1 MLGKLFGL
9 GGSEE
14 SLVLIDGCY
23 TLGVIPGKKIA
34 RSLGIIA
41 YTKKGVSGEVTK
53 ISENVFK
60 NLLSAAKEKGANA
73 VVNVRLVSG
82 SYQAKGSAWIVTYI
96 MAYGDAVIVE
106 A

>member
-14 SLVLIDGCY
+14 SAALIDGCY
-23 TLGVIPGKKIA
+23 TLGEIPGKKIA
-34 RSLGIIA
+34 RALGIIKYA
-41 YTKKGVSGEVTK
+41 KKGISGDVPR
-53 ISENVFK
+53 ISDGIFK
-60 NLLSAAKEKGANA
+60 NLLSAARDKGANA

-96 MAYGDAVIVE
+96 IAYGDAVIVE
-106 A
+106 E